1 MAEPLSGLELKNYI
15 KNFCAD
21 NGADMTGFASADSW
35 EKSEIPPD
43 FRPGNIFPQTESVIV
58 SGMSIPLPVVET
70 TPSALH
76 KEVYEAT
83 NRQLDELALKLTRRL
98 NSMGFASFPFTRDT
112 YTSMRALKENNMAAF
127 AHIPA
132 AVYAGLGNVGTNN
145 CVLTPQFGPRV
156 RFVSVFTAAEI
167 PPDRIMTKELC
178 IQCGLCSACC
188 PAKAITPV
196 YGKVK
201 GLFDKK
207 GCLKIHLD
215 LVKKRSFPCGI
226 CTKVCPVGEDRTLY
240 KSIDSDDKYRKEKTI
255 LGKNPEDPVY
265 RSWEHIRKYGLSHK
279 PDDESSRE

>member
-1 MAEPLSGLELKNYI
+1 MTEPLSGQELKSYI

-21 NGADMTGFASADSW
+21 NGADMTGFASAEAW
-35 EKSEIPPD
+35 ERSEIPPD
-43 FRPGNIFPQTESVIV
+43 FRPRSIFPQTESVIV
-58 SGMSIPLPVVET
+58 SGMSMPLPVVET

-76 KEVYEAT
+76 KEVYETT
-83 NRQLDELALKLTRRL
+83 NRQLDDLALKLTRRL

-145 CVLTPQFGPRV
+145 CVLTPRFGPRV
-156 RFVSVFTAAEI
+156 RFVSVFTEAKI
-167 PPDRIMTKELC
+167 PPDRMITEALC

-188 PAKAITPV
+188 PANAITPV
-196 YGKVK
+196 QGQVK
-201 GLFDKK
+201 GLFDEN

-226 CTKVCPVGEDRTLY
+226 CTKVCPVGEDRILY
-240 KSIDSDDKYRKEKTI
+240 KNIDSDEKYRNEKSV
-255 LGKNPEDPVY
+255 LEKKPQSSEY
-265 RSWEHIRKYGLSHK
+265 RSWEHIRKYGLSRK
-279 PDDESSRE
+279 SDDGSSRE

>member
-1 MAEPLSGLELKNYI
+1 MAKPLSGLEMKNYI

-35 EKSEIPPD
+35 DGSSIPTAFHPRHI
-43 FRPGNIFPQTESVIV
+43 FRQTESVIV
-58 SGMSIPLPVVET
+58 SGMSMPLPVVET

-76 KEVYEAT
+76 KEVYETT
-83 NRQLDELALKLTRRL
+83 NRQLDNLALKLTRRL

-112 YTSMRALKENNMAAF
+112 YTSMMALKENNMAAF

-132 AVYAGLGNVGTNN
+132 AVYAGLGRTGTNN

-156 RFVSVFTAAEI
+156 RFVSVFTEAKI
-167 PPDRIMTKELC
+167 PPDQMITEELC

-188 PAKAITPV
+188 PADAIKP
-196 YGKVK
+196 VK
-201 GLFDKK
+201 GEVKGIFDKE

-226 CTKVCPVGEDRTLY
+226 CTKVCPVGEDRVLY
-240 KSIDSDDKYRKEKTI
+240 KSIDSGEKYRKEKST
-255 LGKNPEDPVY
+255 LGKNRGDPGY
-265 RSWEHIRKYGLSHK
+265 SSWEHIRKYGLSHK
-279 PDDESSRE
+279 SDDKNSRE